1 MGLNLVLL
9 GAPGAGKGT
18 QSKRLVERYGI
29 PQISTG
35 DILREAVKN
44 GTPLGVQAKSFMD
57 RGALVPDEVVIGIV
71 RDRCQREDCGEGFIL
86 DGFPRTTAQA
96 DALSALGI
104 RIDNAIDIRVSKDF
118 LVKRLSGRRVCKSC
132 GDAYHLEFNPS
143 KTDGR
148 CDKCGGEL
156 FQRDDDREEV
166 VLKRLETYENQTSP
180 LVEYYKKKGLLH
192 TINGEGD
199 IEAVFDDICK
209 IIDGR

>member
-71 RDRCQREDCGEGFIL
+71 RDRCQREDCGKGFIL

-96 DALSALGI
+96 DALLALGI